1 MSPRGRCPALLAA
14 ASLVLSPIVAQA
26 RQDVPVKPSPAV
38 YQPETA
44 EERGLWLEMDEAERS
59 LKTSRFVVRD
69 AALNAY
75 VRGVLCREVGE
86 ARCGAVRLY
95 IIRTPHFNA
104 TMMPNGA
111 LQIWTGT
118 LLRLRNEAQLA
129 AVLGHEFAHFEK
141 KHSLQNF
148 RAVRGKTD
156 AMAWLSF
163 FGLIG
168 ALANIGILGSIFSF
182 GQDMEREA
190 DVTSLEYMRSGGYS
204 PAAASAVWAQVI
216 AEGDA
221 TALARQQKKRR
232 HQGGGFLDSHPANAD
247 RMAYLGELARK
258 GPPGANGPGMEG
270 IDSYRAAMAAWWA
283 PLIDDQVKLN
293 DFGGTEFLLA
303 RLAEHGWTSE
313 LLYARGEL
321 YRTRAGADDF
331 EKSVEYYRG
340 AVAAERPVAEAW
352 RGLGLSLLRTG
363 GDDEGRQM
371 LKRYLELRPE
381 APDKSMITMLAG
393 G

>member
-1 MSPRGRCPALLAA
+1 
-14 ASLVLSPIVAQA
+14 
-26 RQDVPVKPSPAV
+26 
-38 YQPETA
+38 
-44 EERGLWLEMDEAERS
+44 
-59 LKTSRFVVRD
+59 
-69 AALNAY
+69 
-75 VRGVLCREVGE
+75 
-86 ARCGAVRLY
+86 VRLY

-111 LQIWTGT
+111 MQIWTGT

-129 AVLGHEFAHFEK
+129 AVLGHEFAHFER

-148 RAVRGKTD
+148 RAIRGKTD

-168 ALANIGILGSIFSF
+168 AIASIGVLGSIFSF
-182 GQDMEREA
+182 SQDMEREA
-190 DVTSLEYMRSGGYS
+190 DVASLDYMRSGGYA
-204 PAAASAVWAQVI
+204 PGAASAIWGQVM

-221 TALARQQKKRR
+221 TAIARQQKKRR
-232 HQGGGFLDSHPANAD
+232 HQGGGFLDSHPATAD

-258 GPPGANGPGMEG
+258 GPPGAVGPGEEG
-270 IDSYRAAMAAWWA
+270 VGSYRIALADWWA

-293 DFGGTEFLLA
+293 DFGGTEFLLD
-303 RLAEHGWTSE
+303 RLSEQGWTSE

-321 YRTRAGADDF
+321 YRSRAGTGDF

-340 AVAAERPVAEAW
+340 ALAAERPVAEAW
-352 RGLGLSLLRTG
+352 RGLGLSLLRTDG
-363 GDDEGRQM
+363 AEEGRQA
-371 LKRYLELRPE
+371 LRHYLELRPA

>member
-14 ASLVLSPIVAQA
+14 ASLVLSPIAAQA
-26 RQDVPVKPSPAV
+26 QQAQVKPIPAA
-38 YQPETA
+38 YQPESA
-44 EERGLWLEMDEAERS
+44 EERGLWMEMDEAERA

-69 AALNAY
+69 PALNAY

-86 ARCGAVRLY
+86 DRCAAVRIY

-111 LQIWTGT
+111 LQLWTGT

-148 RAVRGKTD
+148 RNFRGKTD

-163 FGLIG
+163 FGLLG

-190 DVTSLEYMRSGGYS
+190 DVTSLDYMRSGGYT
-204 PAAASAVWAQVI
+204 PGAASAVWSQVI

-221 TALARQQKKRR
+221 AALARQQKKRR
-232 HQGGGFLDSHPANAD
+232 HQGGGFLDSHPATAD

-258 GPPGANGPGMEG
+258 APVGAAGPGIEG
-270 IDSYRAAMAAWWA
+270 VEPYRMAMTDWWA
-283 PLIDDQVKLN
+283 SLIDDQVKLN
-293 DFGGTEFLLA
+293 DFGGTEFLLG

-321 YRTRAGADDF
+321 YRMRAGTGDF
-331 EKSVEYYRG
+331 EKSVDFYRG
-340 AVAAERPVAEAW
+340 ALATERPVAEAW
-352 RGLGLSLLRTG
+352 RGLGLSLLRTSG
-363 GDDEGRQM
+363 AEEGRQA
-371 LKRYLELRPE
+371 LRHYLEIRPQ